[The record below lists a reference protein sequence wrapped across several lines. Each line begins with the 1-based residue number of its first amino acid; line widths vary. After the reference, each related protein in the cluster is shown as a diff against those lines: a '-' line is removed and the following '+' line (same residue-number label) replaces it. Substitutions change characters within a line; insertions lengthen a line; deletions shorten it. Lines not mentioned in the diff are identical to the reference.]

1 MTPYVTE
8 YLEYIKDNSGKIT
21 ITDLQSRF
29 PQDTDI
35 KFSISK
41 MIEAGYLVLNNGYL
55 EYRGETYCFGSNAKK
70 LILL

>member
-1 MTPYVTE
+1 MTPYVAE

-21 ITDLQSRF
+21 ITDLQNQF

-55 EYRGETYCFGSNAKK
+55 EYRGDTYILCANAKN
-70 LILL
+70 LL